1 MIPRTELVK
10 FIIDQLEN
18 LSDERYEKKYRRTHY
33 GLVELRDLLD
43 FIYGEEPKTEE
54 EYLNTEG
61 RTKQ

>member
-10 FIIDQLEN
+10 FIVDQLEN

-43 FIYGEEPKTEE
+43 FIYGEEPK
-54 EYLNTEG
+54 N
-61 RTKQ
+61 